1 MTTVYNKSP
10 ANFII
15 NFKLMLQISIIFFS
29 FDSILYREFQLDFFF
44 KFFISMKH
52 MEISNFR

>member
-1 MTTVYNKSP
+1 MTRVYNKSP
-10 ANFII
+10 TIFII

-29 FDSILYREFQLDFFF
+29 FDSILYREFQFDFFF
-44 KFFISMKH
+44 KFFISMKY

>member
-1 MTTVYNKSP
+1 
-10 ANFII
+10 
-15 NFKLMLQISIIFFS
+15 MLQISIIFFS
-29 FDSILYREFQLDFFF
+29 LDSILYRELQLDFFF